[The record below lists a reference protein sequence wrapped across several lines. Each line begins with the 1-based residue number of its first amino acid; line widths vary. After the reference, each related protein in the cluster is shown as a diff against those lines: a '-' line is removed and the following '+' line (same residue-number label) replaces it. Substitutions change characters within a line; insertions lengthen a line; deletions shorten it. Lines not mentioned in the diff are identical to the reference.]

1 MARADTP
8 QKLSATVDGKLFESD
23 DDSIMYLLPRPGVL
37 NLIAST
43 KGSAAYPPPKT
54 PVDRLSINCNNFSG
68 KPGKFV
74 FNKAGSQSCEITFT
88 KGVSKTMSGDPQA
101 EYRLGNGPNMLE
113 IKSVNG
119 KVIEGIF
126 TFELVEVKTKAKLS
140 ITGGSFKAEDR
151 QQ

>member
-1 MARADTP
+1 
-8 QKLSATVDGKLFESD
+8 
-23 DDSIMYLLPRPGVL
+23 
-37 NLIAST
+37 
-43 KGSAAYPPPKT
+43 
-54 PVDRLSINCNNFSG
+54 
-68 KPGKFV
+68 
-74 FNKAGSQSCEITFT
+74 
-88 KGVSKTMSGDPQA
+88 MSGDPQA

-126 TFELVEVKTKAKLS
+126 AFELVEVKTKAKLS